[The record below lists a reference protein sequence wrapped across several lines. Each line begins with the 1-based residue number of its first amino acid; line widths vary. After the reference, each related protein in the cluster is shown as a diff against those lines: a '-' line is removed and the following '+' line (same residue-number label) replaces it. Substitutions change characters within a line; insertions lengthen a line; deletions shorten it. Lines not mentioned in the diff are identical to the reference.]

1 MHQRYLMNDTVAKQR
16 VLGAIHAAPNGIT
29 LTTLTWLTA
38 EQGALR
44 PTRIRELA
52 RGYAHRRLVRIDD
65 DVCYPT
71 PKLTKEVAKW
81 RAEKPAATTVKQG
94 RGKATEEQ
102 RLLIVKAWRETPAT
116 LAEIAATNGLHQAVV
131 KRTIDL
137 VVSPGERE
145 VRRAERATLIRR
157 QRREQFME
165 AVRRREVEN
174 TEAA

>member
-52 RGYAHRRLVRIDD
+52 RGYAHRRLIRIDD

-145 VRRAERATLIRR
+145 VRRAERATFIRR
-157 QRREQFME
+157 QRCEQFME

-174 TEAA
+174 TEAT